1 MSEYNFIGTYERHE
15 FKDGSLDGS
24 VQGTSLNSAL
34 FTQMEDGISNAFE
47 SLNNLNDRWGTLNE
61 AISNLETK
69 INNVANT
76 IVGIESI
83 TVTKVE

>member
-1 MSEYNFIGTYERHE
+1 MSEYNFIGAYERHT
-15 FKDGSLDGS
+15 FIDGSLDGS

-34 FTQMEDGISNAFE
+34 FTQIEDGISNAFE
-47 SLNNLNDRWGTLNE
+47 SLNNLNDRWDVLNE
-61 AISNLETK
+61 AISNLEAKT
-69 INNVANT
+69 NT

>member
-1 MSEYNFIGTYERHE
+1 MSEYNFIGAYERHK
-15 FKDGSLDGS
+15 FTDGSLDGS

-47 SLNNLNDRWGTLNE
+47 SLNNLNDRWGILNE
-61 AISNLETK
+61 AISNLEAKT
-69 INNVANT
+69 NT